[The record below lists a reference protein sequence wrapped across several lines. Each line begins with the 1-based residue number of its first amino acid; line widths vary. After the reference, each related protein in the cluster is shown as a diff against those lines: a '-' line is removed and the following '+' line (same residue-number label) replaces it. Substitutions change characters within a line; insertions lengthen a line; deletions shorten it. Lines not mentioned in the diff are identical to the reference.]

1 MKFKKF
7 VKTLASNGVIY
18 ERDTEERWLASPSC
32 FMLIPVGTRSVT
44 SVGIADMPPALDKM
58 IDQLGHTAPA
68 TLSRAVMPFPNGK
81 IKDCVRIFTTEAGD
95 VSVPICND
103 DWSLI
108 EKGDFC
114 EILYAYDLD
123 NDTYEAKALLVK
135 SYPELPCDEE
145 SKLVGIIFPVNI
157 EF

>member
-1 MKFKKF
+1 MKFEKF
-7 VKTLASNGVIY
+7 VKSPASNGVIY

-95 VSVPICND
+95 VSIPICND
-103 DWSLI
+103 DWSQI
-108 EKGDFC
+108 GR
-114 EILYAYDLD
+114 AH
-123 NDTYEAKALLVK
+123 V
-135 SYPELPCDEE
+135 
-145 SKLVGIIFPVNI
+145 
-157 EF
+157 